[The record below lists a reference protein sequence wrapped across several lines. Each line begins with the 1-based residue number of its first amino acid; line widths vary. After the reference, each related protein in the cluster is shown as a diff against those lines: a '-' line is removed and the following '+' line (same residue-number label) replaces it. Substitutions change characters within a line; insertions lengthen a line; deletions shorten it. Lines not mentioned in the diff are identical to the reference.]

1 MFMDRKN
8 FYKKVAVITLPILLQ
23 YLLDAAVNSADVL
36 MLNYVGQTSIS
47 AAALATQYSSILYM
61 VFYGMGAGAQILA
74 AQYYGKGDMKSVS
87 RVQGIALRYTLIV
100 CALMTALCIIIPKPL
115 MRLFTP
121 DRALIDLGATY
132 LEVVSIGMIF
142 WGISAIYCSIL
153 RSVGRTMIV
162 TVLEASALLTNVALN
177 AVFIF
182 GLLGAPK
189 LGLMGVALATAIS
202 RVLQFVLCLIV
213 SARSHDVKL
222 SLRYVFER
230 NPLLHKDF
238 MKMSL
243 PAILN
248 DIVWGLAFSTYSII
262 YGHLG
267 DDVVAANSLVS
278 TVRNLGTVLCFGLAA
293 GGGIVVGQILGTG
306 RVEEGKQAGRILLR
320 LSIYAGIVGGLIV
333 AAISPLVLD
342 IAKVSDT
349 AKDYLKFMLI
359 VNTVYITGTSV
370 NTMLIAGVFRAGGET
385 RFGLICDTI
394 DMWVYAVP
402 VGLLAAFVFKLP
414 VKWVYLLICTDEFVK
429 WPWVFKYYASF
440 KWAKNITREIEQ

>member
-1 MFMDRKN
+1 MDKKA

-23 YLLDAAVNSADVL
+23 NLLDAAVNSADVL
-36 MLNYVGQTSIS
+36 MLNYVGQTAIS
-47 AAALATQYSSILYM
+47 AASLATQYSSILFM

-87 RVQGIALRYTLIV
+87 KVQGIALRYTLVV
-100 CALMTALCIIIPKPL
+100 CAVMTALCMLAPKAL
-115 MRLFTP
+115 MRIFTP
-121 DRALIDLGATY
+121 EEELIELGATY
-132 LEVVSIGMIF
+132 LEVVGIGMIF

-182 GLLGAPK
+182 GLFGLPK

-202 RVLQFVLCLIV
+202 RILQFVLCMIV
-213 SARSHDVKL
+213 SMRSKDVKL
-222 SLRYVFER
+222 SFRYVLQS
-230 NPLLHKDF
+230 NPLLHADF
-238 MKMSL
+238 IKMSL

-267 DDVVAANSLVS
+267 NDVVAANSLVS
-278 TVRNLGTVLCFGLAA
+278 TVRGLGTVLCFGLAS
-293 GGGIVVGQILGTG
+293 GGGIIVGQILGMG
-306 RVEEGKQAGRILLR
+306 KVEEGKEAGRILLR

-333 AAISPLVLD
+333 AAVSPVVLH
-342 IAKVSDT
+342 IAQVTDV
-349 AKDYLKFMLI
+349 ARDYLKFMLL

-429 WPWVFKYYASF
+429 WPWVFKYYHSF
-440 KWAKNITREIEQ
+440 KWAKDITREIE